1 LSLGAGSWS
10 TQQLTEF
17 LALVSSF
24 TDERSATRGAV
35 ERAGEVVEAEVVAI
49 IRGGVVAAA
58 IGYPPD
64 ALPEDELVRLAVEPH
79 IAQLTGLGPCRVTV
93 VELEGEEPGQFLVAR
108 AGCENFT
115 LEERDLLRGMA
126 RALVMTLRMLARQ
139 RLLERL
145 STLQRMI
152 VRRVDSR
159 EVLHAVV
166 AGAAELIG
174 DEMVSLRLLDPH
186 DPGTAVLVASVGF
199 DDVLRA
205 KIERTRVGESGLGG
219 HAIAEDRLII
229 FGAESADVRPIP
241 ALTAVGVRA
250 AMAAPVR
257 EEGRVV
263 GSLVISSRRV
273 GRRYGADE
281 QEVLLAFAEHA
292 SLALT
297 DAKMVREA
305 LHQAFHDPLTDLPNR
320 ALFIDRLEL
329 GLRRTKRLNCQPAVL
344 FIDVDRFK
352 LVNDSLGHAAGDELL
367 RAVAARLVASI
378 RPGDTTARF
387 GGDEFAIL
395 LEDVEGREVAE
406 QAAIRILGALR
417 APVSV
422 AGRDIFVTASI
433 GIAVAGAC
441 ANEMI
446 RDADLAMY
454 HAKAEGKGRYATF
467 EPAMHAAVVERS
479 ELEVELQGVIDRD
492 ELVLYYQP
500 IVALDSQEIIGVE
513 ALVRW
518 RHPTRGLIFPDAFI
532 PLAEETQ
539 LMPDLGRWILA
550 EACREVAGW
559 RSLRPLSLAVNLS
572 AVELQSPDVLADVA
586 AALAQSGLPPDALVL
601 EITETALMRDV
612 TDTIN
617 CLRELKE
624 LGVQL
629 AVDDFGTGYSSLDYL
644 RRFPI
649 DILKIDK
656 AFVDDVVDGDCTLAQ
671 AMIDLGAS
679 FNLEV
684 IAEGIEHDAQRARLL
699 GLGCRVGQGYHFS
712 RPIPASE
719 LMALLASAPRQIV
732 TTVMATT
739 VCGVH
744 PASRQTGPTA
754 RATRRCDIRTD
765 PCA

>member
-1 LSLGAGSWS
+1 LSHGAESWS

-17 LALVSSF
+17 LAVVSSF
-24 TDERSATRGAV
+24 TDKLSATRGAI
-35 ERAGEVVEAEVVAI
+35 ERAAEVVEAEVVAV
-49 IRGGVVAAA
+49 IRGGVVATA

-64 ALPEDELVRLAVEPH
+64 ALPEDELVRLAAEPH

-93 VELEGEEPGQFLVAR
+93 VEIEGEEPGQLLVAR
-108 AGCENFT
+108 AGYEDFT

-126 RALVMTLRMLARQ
+126 RVLVMTLRMLARQ
-139 RLLERL
+139 QLLERL

-159 EVLHAVV
+159 EVLQAVV
-166 AGAAELIG
+166 SGTAELIG
-174 DEMVSLRLLDPH
+174 DDMVSLRLLDPQEP
-186 DPGTAVLVASVGF
+186 DTAVLVASVGL
-199 DDVLRA
+199 DPVLRSQ
-205 KIERTRVGESGLGG
+205 IERTRVGEAGLGG
-219 HAIAEDRLII
+219 YAISEDRLIV
-229 FGAESADVRPIP
+229 FGAHSPAERAVP
-241 ALTAVGVRA
+241 ALKAADVRA

-263 GSLVISSRRV
+263 GSIVVASRRP
-273 GRRYGADE
+273 GRHYSADE

-305 LHQAFHDPLTDLPNR
+305 LHRAFHDPLTDLPNR
-320 ALFIDRLEL
+320 ALFMDRLEL
-329 GLRRTKRLNCQPAVL
+329 GLRRTQRSNRQPAVL
-344 FIDVDRFK
+344 FLDIDRFK

-367 RAVAARLVASI
+367 REVAARIVAST
-378 RPGDTTARF
+378 RSGDTTARF

-406 QAAIRILGALR
+406 QVAIRILGALR
-417 APVSV
+417 APLSV
-422 AGRDIFVTASI
+422 AGRDIFVTASV
-433 GIAVAGAC
+433 GIAMAAAC
-441 ANEMI
+441 ADDMI

-454 HAKAEGKGRYATF
+454 RAKAEGKGRYATF
-467 EPAMHAAVVERS
+467 EPAMHAAVVERM
-479 ELEVELQGVIDRD
+479 ELEVELQGVVERD
-492 ELVLYYQP
+492 ELVLHYQP

-532 PLAEETQ
+532 PLAEEMQ
-539 LMPDLGRWILA
+539 LMPELGRWILA

-559 RSLRPLSLAVNLS
+559 RSLRPLRLAVNLS
-572 AVELQSPDVLADVA
+572 AVELQFPDVLAGDVA
-586 AALAQSGLPPDALVL
+586 AALARSGLPPDALVL

-612 TDTIN
+612 TDTIS

-624 LGVQL
+624 LGVLL

-656 AFVDDVVDGDCTLAQ
+656 AFVDDLVDGDSTLAQ
-671 AMIDLGAS
+671 AIIDLGAS

-684 IAEGIEHDAQRARLL
+684 VAEGIEHDSQRLRLL
-699 GLGCRVGQGYHFS
+699 ALGCRLGQGYHFS
-712 RPIPASE
+712 RPIPSHE
-719 LMALLASAPRQIV
+719 LRALLAQAP
-732 TTVMATT
+732 ATT
-739 VCGVH
+739 AH
-744 PASRQTGPTA
+744 
-754 RATRRCDIRTD
+754 
-765 PCA
+765 

>member
-1 LSLGAGSWS
+1 VSHGAESWS

-35 ERAGEVVEAEVVAI
+35 ERAAEVVDAEVVAV
-49 IRGGVVAAA
+49 IRGGVVEVA
-58 IGYPPD
+58 IGYPPE
-64 ALPEDELVRLAVEPH
+64 ALPEDELLRLAAEPH
-79 IAQLTGLGPCRVTV
+79 IGQLTGLGPCRATV
-93 VELEGEEPGQFLVAR
+93 VELEGEEPGQLLVAR
-108 AGCENFT
+108 AGCESFT

-126 RALVMTLRMLARQ
+126 RVLVMTLRMLARQ
-139 RLLERL
+139 QLLERL

-159 EVLHAVV
+159 EVLQAVV

-174 DEMVSLRLLDPH
+174 DDMVSLRLLDPH

-199 DDVLRA
+199 DPVLRA
-205 KIERTRVGESGLGG
+205 QVERTRVGEQGLGG
-219 HAIAEDRLII
+219 HAIAEDRLIV
-229 FGAESADVRPIP
+229 FGAQSPTVRPIP
-241 ALTAVGVRA
+241 ALKDPEVRA

-263 GSLVISSRRV
+263 GSLVVSSRRL
-273 GRRYGADE
+273 GRHYGAEE
-281 QEVLLAFAEHA
+281 QKVLLAFAEHA

-305 LHQAFHDPLTDLPNR
+305 LHHAFHDPLTDLPNR

-329 GLRRTKRLNCQPAVL
+329 GLRRTQRLDCRPAVL
-344 FIDVDRFK
+344 FLDVDRFK

-367 RAVAARLVASI
+367 REVAARLVASV
-378 RPGDTTARF
+378 RTGDTTARF
-387 GGDEFAIL
+387 GGDEFAVL

-406 QAAIRILGALR
+406 QVAIRILDALR
-417 APVSV
+417 APLSI
-422 AGRDIFVTASI
+422 AGRDIFLTASI
-433 GIAVAGAC
+433 GIAMAAAC
-441 ANEMI
+441 ADDMI

-479 ELEVELQGVIDRD
+479 ELEVELQGVIDRN
-492 ELVLYYQP
+492 ELVLHYQP
-500 IVALDSQEIIGVE
+500 IIALDSQEIIGVE

-518 RHPTRGLIFPDAFI
+518 RHPTRGLVFPDTFI
-532 PLAEETQ
+532 RLAEETQ
-539 LMPDLGRWILA
+539 LMPHLSRWILA

-559 RSLRPLSLAVNLS
+559 RSLRPLRLAVNLS
-572 AVELQSPDVLADVA
+572 AVELQSPDVLAGDVA

-612 TDTIN
+612 TDTIS

-624 LGVQL
+624 LGVLL

-656 AFVDDVVDGDCTLAQ
+656 AFVDDLVDGDSTLAQ
-671 AMIDLGAS
+671 AIIDLGAS

-684 IAEGIEHDAQRARLL
+684 VAEGIEHDSQRLRLL
-699 GLGCRVGQGYHFS
+699 ALGCRLGQGYHFS
-712 RPIPASE
+712 RPIPSHE
-719 LMALLASAPRQIV
+719 LSALLAHAP
-732 TTVMATT
+732 ATT
-739 VCGVH
+739 AH
-744 PASRQTGPTA
+744 
-754 RATRRCDIRTD
+754 
-765 PCA
+765 

>member
-1 LSLGAGSWS
+1 VSLGAESWS

-35 ERAGEVVEAEVVAI
+35 ERAAEVVEAEVVAV
-49 IRGGVVAAA
+49 IRGGGVAVA
-58 IGYPPD
+58 IGYAPE
-64 ALPEDELVRLAVEPH
+64 ALPEDELIRLAAEPH

-93 VELEGEEPGQFLVAR
+93 VELEGEEPGQLLVAR
-108 AGCENFT
+108 AGCESFT

-126 RALVMTLRMLARQ
+126 RVLVMTLRMLARQ
-139 RLLERL
+139 QLLERL

-152 VRRVDSR
+152 VRRDDPR
-159 EVLHAVV
+159 EVLQAVV

-174 DEMVSLRLLDPH
+174 DDMVSLRLLDPH
-186 DPGTAVLVASVGF
+186 DPDTAVLVASVGF
-199 DDVLRA
+199 DPVLRA
-205 KIERTRVGESGLGG
+205 QIERTRVGEEGLGG
-219 HAIAEDRLII
+219 HAIAEDRLIV
-229 FGAESADVRPIP
+229 FGAQSPTVRAIP
-241 ALTAVGVRA
+241 ALKAAEVRA

-263 GSLVISSRRV
+263 GSIVVASRRL
-273 GRRYGADE
+273 GRHYGADE

-329 GLRRTKRLNCQPAVL
+329 GLRRTKRFDCRPAVL
-344 FIDVDRFK
+344 FLDVDRFK

-367 RAVAARLVASI
+367 REVAARLVASI

-395 LEDVEGREVAE
+395 LEDVEGREMAE
-406 QAAIRILGALR
+406 QVAIRILAALR
-417 APVSV
+417 APLSV
-422 AGRDIFVTASI
+422 AGRDVFVTASI
-433 GIAVAGAC
+433 GIAMAAAC
-441 ANEMI
+441 ADDMI

-454 HAKAEGKGRYATF
+454 HAKADGKGRYATF

-492 ELVLYYQP
+492 ELVLHYQP

-518 RHPTRGLIFPDAFI
+518 RHPTRGLVFPDTFI

-539 LMPDLGRWILA
+539 FMPDLGRWILA

-559 RSLRPLSLAVNLS
+559 RSLKPLRLAVNLS
-572 AVELQSPDVLADVA
+572 AVELQSPDVLAGDVA
-586 AALAQSGLPPDALVL
+586 AALARSGLPPDALVL

-612 TDTIN
+612 TETIS

-624 LGVQL
+624 LGVLL

-656 AFVDDVVDGDCTLAQ
+656 AFVDDLVEGDCTLAQ

-679 FNLEV
+679 FNLDV
-684 IAEGIEHDAQRARLL
+684 IAEGIEHDSQRRRLL
-699 GLGCRVGQGYHFS
+699 ALGCRFGQGYHFS
-712 RPIPASE
+712 RPIPSHE
-719 LMALLASAPRQIV
+719 LTALLARAPVSAP
-732 TTVMATT
+732 
-739 VCGVH
+739 H
-744 PASRQTGPTA
+744 
-754 RATRRCDIRTD
+754 
-765 PCA
+765 